1 MENGKFTSP
10 FSSEKAIKAAA
21 FGRNFTQNAE
31 HFVPII
37 LHSPLKVFF
46 SPFRHYLK
54 ILHLPSKTRTIL
66 AVVSKISFQPVTVFR
81 LML

>member
-1 MENGKFTSP
+1 MENLRPLFLSKKRLDSGRQA
-10 FSSEKAIKAAA
+10 AILFKM
-21 FGRNFTQNAE
+21 RE